1 MFTSFVPGTVPAG
14 KPEPVCTQVYS
25 DPVLTV
31 TVRLVVLQVITLRP
45 QESSCVISTSGPC
58 ICAHCRV
65 LTAVSV

>member
-1 MFTSFVPGTVPAG
+1 MFTSFVPGTGPAG
-14 KPEPVCTQVYS
+14 EPEPVWTHICS

-45 QESSCVISTSGPC
+45 QESSCVTSTGGPC
-58 ICAHCRV
+58 VRAHCRV